1 MKLNNNHN
9 ALDSYVELTEVSR
22 YSYHQCNP
30 INSTFI
36 TVILEYQWLSPR

>member
-22 YSYHQCNP
+22 YSYQCHP